1 MFIFIEEAFILRF
14 IYTMISGIYKIIK
27 EDLLLTE
34 FEDKRIIHKIFI
46 MNIISLYVTKRKG

>member
-14 IYTMISGIYKIIK
+14 IYTMILGIYKIIK
-27 EDLLLTE
+27 EYLLLTE